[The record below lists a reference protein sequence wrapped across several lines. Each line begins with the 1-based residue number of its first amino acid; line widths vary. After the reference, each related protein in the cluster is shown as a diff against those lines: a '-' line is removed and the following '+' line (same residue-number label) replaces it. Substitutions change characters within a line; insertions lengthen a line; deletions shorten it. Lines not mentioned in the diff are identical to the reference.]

1 METRK
6 LLSIITLALFCS
18 GLFIIATPAHAQK
31 AKKRTVTISTESGA
45 NLFVDGKQ
53 VTAPAKIKIDK
64 HATVNIRVEK
74 VGFVTEIRNYENNG
88 INVIPKTDFIQL
100 EKDEAYEN
108 SFVTNLA
115 NQDIDIRPS
124 RDAEESWVL
133 LNRIVTG
140 TFDVVAI
147 MDKTTGYMA
156 TAWSAKSFNSA
167 VVRTRLIIRT
177 SNTDPLE
184 YKAKLVSE
192 IAPPGTSVVADE
204 SFRRWDR
211 VLRTYENI
219 VPDLQS
225 RLGVN

>member
-1 METRK
+1 MVTRK
-6 LLSIITLALFCS
+6 LFS
-18 GLFIIATPAHAQK
+18 IATLVLFSFGLLTLPTATFAQK

-45 NLFVDGKQ
+45 NLYVDGKQ

-64 HATVNIRVEK
+64 QATVNVKVEK
-74 VGFVTEIRNYENNG
+74 TGFVTEVRNYENNG
-88 INVIPKTDFIQL
+88 VNIIPKTDFIQL
-100 EKDEAYEN
+100 EADEAYEN

-124 RDAEESWVL
+124 RSEDESWVL

-140 TFDVVAI
+140 SFDVVAI

-156 TAWSAKSFNSA
+156 TAWSAKAFNSA
-167 VVRTRLIIRT
+167 VVRTRLIVRT
-177 SNTDPLE
+177 SNTNPLE

-219 VPDLQS
+219 IPDLQS
-225 RLGVN
+225 RLSVN

>member
-1 METRK
+1 MKTRK
-6 LLSIITLALFCS
+6 LLSIITLALFSCAM
-18 GLFIIATPAHAQK
+18 FAIATPAFAQK

-45 NLFVDGKQ
+45 NMFVDGKQ
-53 VTAPAKIKIDK
+53 VTSPAKIKIDK

-88 INVIPKTDFIQL
+88 VNVIPKTDFIQL

-124 RDAEESWVL
+124 RNADESWVL

-156 TAWSAKSFNSA
+156 TAWSAKAFNSA

-177 SNTDPLE
+177 SNTNPLE

-211 VLRTYENI
+211 VLRTYENVI
-219 VPDLQS
+219 PDLQS
-225 RLGVN
+225 RLAVN